1 MNSGPKKFKE
11 TKKRQKENYHKSKYI
26 ENQKW
31 IKITGENN
39 RLHENL
45 CIKASKNWEQARQSP
60 DSDYSHAVIN
70 MFLGSP
76 NLLFSN
82 DGSII
87 FLQGNLENCP
97 THWIEHAIA
106 ITQVKHAIKA
116 DEPWSL

>member
-1 MNSGPKKFKE
+1 MNSGPKKVKE
-11 TKKRQKENYHKSKYI
+11 KRQKENYHKSKYI

-31 IKITGENN
+31 IKRIGENK
-39 RLHENL
+39 RLNENL
-45 CIKASKNWEQARQSP
+45 CIKKRKNWEQARKSP
-60 DSDYSHAVIN
+60 DSDYNHTIIN
-70 MFLGSP
+70 FFLGSP

-97 THWIEHAIA
+97 THWIEHAID

-116 DEPWSL
+116 NEPWSL